1 MLNNLLILVATLLLI
16 VQSAPLQIRQDIY
29 RNTNCAG
36 EKTGPLRTV
45 TILLNTCFPGS
56 RASQYLLNGTVLT
69 YSVYNTMDCSSNP
82 LRSTV
87 YQLGVCAPA
96 ENSNAPLSFLF
107 RFPHPQATILKTKT
121 P

>member
-56 RASQYLLNGTVLT
+56 RASQVRSLLFFFFCLKQTFFALQICYFFFDGW
-69 YSVYNTMDCSSNP
+69 
-82 LRSTV
+82 
-87 YQLGVCAPA
+87 
-96 ENSNAPLSFLF
+96 
-107 RFPHPQATILKTKT
+107 LKTLSN
-121 P
+121 